1 MEFVLMGYKTYKSK
15 PKMVGDQQVTNT
27 IKADFLESTLLKI
40 DGLIINRTIVSSS
53 YNIKR
58 TEYFIGV
65 HTENAACSITL
76 TLPNASGSVNGRT
89 YIIKDEGGMADTY
102 PIIIAKPAWPRSRP
116 RRDTPRR
123 SISTSS
129 TRIGTWWT
137 FPGTASPRRTW
148 PTASASRR

>member
-1 MEFVLMGYKTYKSK
+1 MGYKTYKSI

-27 IKADFLESTLLKI
+27 IKADLLESTLLKI
-40 DGLIINRTIVSSS
+40 DGLIINRTIISSS

-102 PIIIAKPAWPRSRP
+102 PIIVNTSNGDRIDGE
-116 RRDTPRR
+116 DTIIIESPY
-123 SISTSS
+123 
-129 TRIGTWWT
+129 
-137 FPGTASPRRTW
+137 ASLNLYTDGFHKW
-148 PTASASRR
+148 FIY

>member
-1 MEFVLMGYKTYKSK
+1 MEFVLMGYKTYKSI

-40 DGLIINRTIVSSS
+40 DGLIINRTIISSS

-65 HTENAACSITL
+65 HTENAASSITL

-102 PIIIAKPAWPRSRP
+102 PIIVNTSNGDRIDGE
-116 RRDTPRR
+116 DT
-123 SISTSS
+123 I
-129 TRIGTWWT
+129 RIES
-137 FPGTASPRRTW
+137 PYASLNLYTDGFHKW
-148 PTASASRR
+148 FIY

>member
-1 MEFVLMGYKTYKSK
+1 MGYKTYKSI

-27 IKADFLESTLLKI
+27 IKADLLESTLLKI
-40 DGLIINRTIVSSS
+40 DGLIINRTIISSS

-102 PIIIAKPAWPRSRP
+102 PIII
-116 RRDTPRR
+116 DT
-123 SISTSS
+123 SNGD
-129 TRIGTWWT
+129 RIDGEDTIRIES
-137 FPGTASPRRTW
+137 PYASLNLYTDGFHKW
-148 PTASASRR
+148 FIY